1 MKIPALLSPVRDEA
15 SFSAALRN
23 GADAVYLGVGELNM
37 RASSAGIDPG
47 EMKRIVRLAHKKGI
61 SVFVTLNVIVY
72 DAEMDLVEGILELL
86 KDAGVD
92 AVICQDFAVI
102 MLCREKGIPVHISTQ
117 ANISNSSAARFYEEL
132 GAECVVLARE
142 LTLEQIAEV
151 KTNTGLKVEV
161 FGHGAMCVSIS
172 GRCYLSQFL
181 SCRSANRGECDQP
194 CRRTYEIRDAEEV
207 EKELLVH
214 EGQLLSP
221 KDLCT
226 IHLLDRIAAA
236 GVDYLKIE
244 GRSRSP
250 EYVATV
256 TRVYRTALD
265 ALQEGTYTPDLC
277 DELMLE
283 LKKVYNR
290 KYSEGFLFG
299 RPGAEGWTRSGDS
312 QATERKET
320 LGVITNYFRKNH
332 VAELTVFSGKIARG
346 DEIYVQGNRT
356 GSLRLTINEIEY
368 HEGNIVTFVSP
379 VKLRRKD
386 RAYRI
391 VPVN

>member
-15 SFSAALRN
+15 SFAAALLN

-37 RASSAGIDPG
+37 RASSAGIDPR
-47 EMKRIVRLAHKKGI
+47 ELKRVVRLAHKKGVK
-61 SVFVTLNVIVY
+61 VFVTLNVIVY
-72 DAEMDLVEGILELL
+72 DREMNLVEQLL
-86 KDAGVD
+86 NLFKEAGVD

-102 MLCREKGIPVHISTQ
+102 KLCREKGIPIHISTQ

-132 GAECVVLARE
+132 GAECIVLARE

-151 KTNTGLKVEV
+151 KANTGLKVEV
-161 FGHGAMCVSIS
+161 FGHGAMCVSVS

-194 CRRTYEIRDAEEV
+194 CRRTYEIRDIEE
-207 EKELLVH
+207 EDKELLVH
-214 EGQLLSP
+214 EGHLLSP

-226 IHLLDRIAAA
+226 IHMLDRIAATGA
-236 GVDYLKIE
+236 DYLKIE

-256 TRVYRTALD
+256 TRVYRAALD
-265 ALQEGTYTPDLC
+265 ALKDGAYTPDLC
-277 DELMLE
+277 DGLVKELE
-283 LKKVYNR
+283 KVYNR

-299 RPGAEGWTRSGDS
+299 RPGSEGWTRSGDS

-320 LGVITNYFRKNH
+320 LGEITNYFRKNQ
-332 VAELTVFSGKIARG
+332 VAELTIFSGQLARG
-346 DEIYVQGNRT
+346 DEIYIQGNRT

-391 VPVN
+391 VPT